1 MSLGVGLGV
10 GRSVCVGCGLGVG
23 LAVVGVLV
31 GRGERVGLGDSL
43 GRGLVRVAVGV
54 GRGVCERVGRAVGG
68 WLWSGSERCWAEG
81 VAVDEGLVQRCCFC
95 SHDPVLGCAKAGP
108 TAKRMAT
115 SRAAAPEVVTRS
127 RRPS

>member
-1 MSLGVGLGV
+1 M
-10 GRSVCVGCGLGVG
+10 
-23 LAVVGVLV
+23 VGVLV

-54 GRGVCERVGRAVGG
+54 GRGVCERVGRAVSG

-95 SHDPVLGCAKAGP
+95 PHDPVLGCAKAGP

-127 RRPS
+127 RRQS